1 MQMAPLSL
9 WFQRNPATREAAGGK
24 LQRAGKLVMSA
35 NHAIKVMVSG
45 VETPPQARAWP
56 STAEAPTW
64 GGIRKA
70 DSKMPY
76 HMLNYRLHS

>member
-1 MQMAPLSL
+1 MEVNLDRDTKERPTGVQMAPLSL

-45 VETPPQARAWP
+45 VEHAAAGSSLAQPP
-56 STAEAPTW
+56 AEAPT
-64 GGIRKA
+64 
-70 DSKMPY
+70 
-76 HMLNYRLHS
+76 